1 MRSKGIEFRVSSLV
15 MTGVL
20 LISCV
25 SVHVAEGKEVK
36 SVQLKYDYC
45 SEINNEIS
53 TIAKYDED
61 LLVAAALEEDAE
73 STSGTKSI
81 INKSQDDEDL
91 VASIDK
97 IFSTEKK
104 KKTEERVAKENKE
117 KVSTTATTA
126 TSNLTT
132 EVKETTRS
140 VVSIDLETGK
150 KTYKEDTKEEETST
164 SKKKSGGKLT
174 RGSAGDKE
182 ITKKSIKNSS
192 ATVATDNAGNTYKK
206 GEMLG
211 SYTITGYCTSCN
223 DPKGSRATASG
234 KTATAG
240 ITIAVNKNQIPLGT
254 KVIIGDHVYIAEDV
268 HGNKNYDHV
277 ADIYFGG
284 SSYHGTEPLIHDIP
298 IYIAVEN

>member
-1 MRSKGIEFRVSSLV
+1 

-45 SEINNEIS
+45 SEINDEIS

-61 LLVAAALEEDAE
+61 LLVAAAVEEE
-73 STSGTKSI
+73 TKSI
-81 INKSQDDEDL
+81 SDAKGITSKSKSDNDL
-91 VASIDK
+91 VTEIDK
-97 IFSTEKK
+97 IFSSEKK
-104 KKTEERVAKENKE
+104 KETEKRVAKENKKMASE
-117 KVSTTATTA
+117 ASTATETT
-126 TSNLTT
+126 TSTT

-150 KTYKEDTKEEETST
+150 KTYKGSTKEETTST
-164 SKKKSGGKLT
+164 PKKQSGGKLT
-174 RGSAGDKE
+174 RGSAGDKK

-192 ATVATDNAGNTYKK
+192 ADVATDNAGNTYKK

-211 SYTITGYCTSCN
+211 NYTITGYCTSCN

-240 ITIAVNKNQIPLGT
+240 VTIAVNKKQIPLGT

-268 HGNKNYDHV
+268 HGNKNYDRV

-284 SSYHGTEPLIHDIP
+284 SAYHGTEPLIHDIP
-298 IYIAVEN
+298 IYIAVED